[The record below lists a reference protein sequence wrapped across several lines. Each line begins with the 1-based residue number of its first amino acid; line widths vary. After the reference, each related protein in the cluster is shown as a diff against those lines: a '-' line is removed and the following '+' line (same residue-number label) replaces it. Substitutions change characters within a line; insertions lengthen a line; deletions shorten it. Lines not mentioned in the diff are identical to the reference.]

1 MKWAIY
7 WVFISPL
14 MEEVVTPAD
23 GWGYSYSS
31 YEACMLAAS
40 DETYSFKLLTAW
52 LIEKHPFDRPLYEHI
67 RDHNTVECRMVG
79 DVGIV

>member
-1 MKWAIY
+1 
-7 WVFISPL
+7 
-14 MEEVVTPAD
+14 
-23 GWGYSYSS
+23 
-31 YEACMLAAS
+31 MLVAS

>member
-1 MKWAIY
+1 
-7 WVFISPL
+7 

-31 YEACMLAAS
+31 YEECMLAAS
-40 DETYSFKLLTAW
+40 DETYSFKLFTAW
-52 LIEKHPFDRPLYEHI
+52 LIEKHPFDRSL